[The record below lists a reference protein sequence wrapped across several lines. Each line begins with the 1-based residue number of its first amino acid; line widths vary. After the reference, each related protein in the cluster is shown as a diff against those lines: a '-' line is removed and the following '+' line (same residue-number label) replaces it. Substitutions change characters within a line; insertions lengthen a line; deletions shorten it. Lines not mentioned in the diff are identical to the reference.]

1 MVVPYSSLHSVTS
14 KPLGLTSPLSVAL
27 LAATELA
34 GSVLTVGLT
43 GVLPLVLNSASAPS
57 DVPPAFLT
65 TTRKWQVVVS
75 CRPGIA
81 PATATLLLPLPG
93 AGVQGTLAARGSF
106 VLYSSLHSVTSEP
119 LGLTSAL
126 SVALFA
132 ATELAGSVLTV
143 GLTGALTISVARK
156 LSYSNMWLAAVSSLR
171 ALTPIAPA
179 ACSAAVLS
187 VVLSSHEVGSVVP
200 SSHAR
205 ARIVVGLAPWNWTRS
220 QTTAPLAAG
229 IPVLR
234 SLEILLPSLRW
245 ARRETVLPAP

>member
-14 KPLGLTSPLSVAL
+14 KPVGLTRPLSVAL
-27 LAATELA
+27 PAVTELA
-34 GSVLTVGLT
+34 DSVLTVGLT
-43 GVLPLVLNSASAPS
+43 GE
-57 DVPPAFLT
+57 VPF
-65 TTRKWQVVVS
+65 
-75 CRPGIA
+75 
-81 PATATLLLPLPG
+81 
-93 AGVQGTLAARGSF
+93 
-106 VLYSSLHSVTSEP
+106 
-119 LGLTSAL
+119 
-126 SVALFA
+126 
-132 ATELAGSVLTV
+132 
-143 GLTGALTISVARK
+143 SVARK
-156 LSYSNMWLAAVSSLR
+156 PSYSNVWLAAVSSLR

-234 SLEILLPSLRW
+234 SLERLLPSLRW
-245 ARRETVLPAP
+245 AR